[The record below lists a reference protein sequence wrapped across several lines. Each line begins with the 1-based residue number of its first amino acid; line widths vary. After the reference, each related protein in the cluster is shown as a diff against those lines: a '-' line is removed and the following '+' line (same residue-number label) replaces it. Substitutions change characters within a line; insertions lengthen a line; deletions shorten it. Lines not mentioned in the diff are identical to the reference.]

1 MKFGL
6 LLATNLDD
14 PNLNNLA
21 PIGLGC
27 IAAALKRDLPEV
39 EVVMRENP
47 DDLLRE
53 QPDVIGISATT
64 EYYHIAC
71 RWASHFKQTLGVP
84 IIIGGIHISLLP
96 ESMTDDFDVA
106 VIGEGDVTIVELLQ
120 TLIKHQGVNCSA
132 LQTIP
137 GLFFRVQGQSH
148 LTPQRALIQDLNTLP
163 PIEWKTLPFY
173 KEYQA
178 HIVSA
183 RGCPYKCAFCASEK
197 FARQHRYYSAESI
210 VREVE
215 YFVVEKGL
223 GGITFYD
230 DLLIA
235 NKQRLTTLIQRLEER
250 GLLGKCRFHCQ
261 VRANLVNEEICDLL
275 NKLNIIT
282 TGIGIESFSDRIL
295 RYYNKTGITGE
306 TNQRAIDLLSR
317 AGIRV
322 NPSII
327 FGAPIETREDMLTTL
342 RAIYRNC
349 AAGKLSSPAWTLLRP
364 YPGTVIWDYAEQ
376 RGLVSRDMD
385 WSLFTNW
392 GTYDMYL
399 CEQVEKEEFRD
410 LIHEWQTKI
419 SLLKFDSIQTMGGNF
434 IFDQRREFYDNTLP
448 AKEVVEKRQ
457 TAGQEAELGDDLIL
471 ATSAD
476 PDSAAILISGWH
488 EKEEDGTRWMKPQAR
503 VLLRAGGHT
512 RLQLRAYIPPQV
524 FAKSYGGS
532 ITIALQAE
540 GTVLLQEMCELNDFP
555 DGSIALEC
563 DIPDN
568 KDILL
573 LRLSTDKSFSPA
585 QVDQTS
591 PDIRELALV
600 VAALSLTDKTPHAHE

>member
-27 IAAALKRDLPEV
+27 IAAALNRDLPDV

-47 DDLLRE
+47 DDLISER
-53 QPDVIGISATT
+53 PDVIGISAST
-64 EYYHIAC
+64 EYYHIATQ
-71 RWASHFKQTLGVP
+71 WASRFKQTLGVP
-84 IIIGGIHISLLP
+84 VIIGGIHISLLP
-96 ESMTDDFDVA
+96 ESMSNDFDIA

-120 TLIKHQGVNCSA
+120 SLIKHQGINFAA
-132 LQTIP
+132 LHNIP
-137 GLFFRVQGQSH
+137 GLFFRNKGQSVQ
-148 LTPQRALIQDLNTLP
+148 TPQRALIQDLDTLP
-163 PIEWKTLPFY
+163 PIEWKALPFY
-173 KEYQA
+173 KDYQA

-197 FARQHRYYSAESI
+197 FARQHRYYSADSI
-210 VREVE
+210 VREIE

-235 NKQRLTTLIQRLEER
+235 NKQRLTTLIQKLEER

-275 NKLNIIT
+275 NKLNIFT

-295 RYYNKTGITGE
+295 KYYNKTGITGE

-327 FGAPIETREDMLTTL
+327 FGAPIETRDDMLTTL
-342 RAIYRNC
+342 RAIYHNC
-349 AAGKLSSPAWTLLRP
+349 EEGKLTSPAWTLLRP

-376 RGLVSRDMD
+376 KGLVSRTMD

-392 GTYDMYL
+392 GTFDMYL
-399 CEQVEKEEFRD
+399 CEEVSKDEFRE

-419 SLLKFDSIQTMGGNF
+419 SLLRFDTIQTIGGNF
-434 IFDQRREFYDNTLP
+434 IFDQRHELYDNTLQ
-448 AKEVVEKRQ
+448 AKETITKRLADGHPQ
-457 TAGQEAELGDDLIL
+457 ELGDELIL
-471 ATSAD
+471 NTMDD
-476 PDSAAILISGWH
+476 PGSAAILISGWH
-488 EKEEDGTRWMKPQAR
+488 EKEEDGTRWIKPQAR
-503 VLLRAGGHT
+503 VLLPVEGNT
-512 RLQLRAYIPPQV
+512 RLQLRAYIPPKT
-524 FAKSYGGS
+524 FETIYEGR
-532 ITIALQAE
+532 ITIALKVE
-540 GTVLLQEMCELNDFP
+540 GLIPINEQCDIKDFP
-555 DGSIALEC
+555 DGLITIEC
-563 DIPDN
+563 DIPPN
-568 KDILL
+568 KQILL
-573 LRLSTDKSFSPA
+573 MTIGTDKSFVPA
-585 QVDQTS
+585 QAEQS
-591 PDIRELALV
+591 SRDIRELALV
-600 VAALSLTDKTPHAHE
+600 IASIKLL